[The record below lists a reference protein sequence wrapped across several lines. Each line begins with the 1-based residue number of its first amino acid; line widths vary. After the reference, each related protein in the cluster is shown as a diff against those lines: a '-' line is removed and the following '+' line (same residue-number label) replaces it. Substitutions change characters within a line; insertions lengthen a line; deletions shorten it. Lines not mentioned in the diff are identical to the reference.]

1 MDTNMDLNVENYSQD
16 DLLAL
21 LDFSDADDVTYNDIL
36 NASNPIINR
45 YTSEDNY
52 DLANF
57 FQQLQNKLI
66 EDLDY
71 ESDNDETN
79 IQNDDSAQLGNL
91 WSNQYKS
98 QSDTDETQAN
108 KVSDRRQQ
116 VNVFEQDGKFIMNK
130 NELGVNNTYKV
141 PVAQGTI
148 NPNLKNTTTRLVNID
163 SQYRENIFP
172 YHPDPD
178 GSSSPTNYT
187 LDLTDILQLVL
198 K

>member
-1 MDTNMDLNVENYSQD
+1 MNYIYLMDTNMDLNVENYSQD

-57 FQQLQNKLI
+57 FQQLQNKLV

-79 IQNDDSAQLGNL
+79 IQYDDSAQLGNL

-98 QSDTDETQAN
+98 QKNTDETQAN
-108 KVSDRRQQ
+108 KVSDRKQQ

-130 NELGVNNTYKV
+130 NK
-141 PVAQGTI
+141 
-148 NPNLKNTTTRLVNID
+148 
-163 SQYRENIFP
+163 
-172 YHPDPD
+172 
-178 GSSSPTNYT
+178 
-187 LDLTDILQLVL
+187 
-198 K
+198 